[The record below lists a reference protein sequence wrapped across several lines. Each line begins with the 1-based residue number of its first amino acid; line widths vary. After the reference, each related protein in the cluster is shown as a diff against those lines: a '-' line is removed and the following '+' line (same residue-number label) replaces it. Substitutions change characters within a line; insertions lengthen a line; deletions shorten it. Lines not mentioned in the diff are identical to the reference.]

1 MLAAAGTPNLPL
13 PSALDRGALSAF
25 GGLAPVVAAVVLL
38 MALLL
43 VWAVYFRKP
52 QGRRERGRL
61 LEGKQGAHVS
71 SKGDSESKSGRRRR
85 RRRERQRPRNS
96 TLAETGGLPALGTG
110 ESKFKKP

>member
-1 MLAAAGTPNLPL
+1 MLAAAGAPNLPL

-25 GGLAPVVAAVVLL
+25 GGLAPVVAAVVLV
-38 MALLL
+38 MAFLL

-61 LEGKQGAHVS
+61 LEGKPGAHVS
-71 SKGDSESKSGRRRR
+71 SKSDSESKSGRRR

-96 TLAETGGLPALGTG
+96 TLAETGGLPPLGTG
-110 ESKFKKP
+110 ESKFKQP